1 MKKLILRC
9 LVLTIILITSCS
21 CSDTI
26 SGMWKLW
33 IAFQSSMEVSTVR
46 TELLENRIELDV
58 DYYEVDKFGVISIID
73 SGAIYEIPGISTD
86 DIVCANRYPL
96 YYHHELPI
104 IYLNPNS
111 EIKDPVLDLES
122 KTLVV
127 NGVEAPIA
135 YSEVIKTA
143 IKGDNI
149 GYHHGEKT
157 NFKIYLN
164 DNNSFYFKGEI
175 IRVEATEKYE
185 LRYYCSGCRDNNV
198 GDIPYHLL
206 EDLDGFYDW
215 LDENVFNDT
224 GKNIEDAVPAD

>member
-21 CSDTI
+21 CSD
-26 SGMWKLW
+26 MWKLW
-33 IAFQSSMEVSTVR
+33 IAYQSSMEVSTVR
-46 TELLENRIELDV
+46 TELLENRIELDG

-96 YYHHELPI
+96 YYHHELPT

-122 KTLVV
+122 KALVM
-127 NGVEAPIA
+127 NGVEVPIA

-143 IKGDNI
+143 IKGGNL
-149 GYHHGEKT
+149 GNRSGERT
-157 NFKIYLN
+157 TFKIYLN

-175 IRVEATEKYE
+175 IRVEATEKSE

-198 GDIPYHLL
+198 GDITYHLL
-206 EDLDGFYDW
+206 EDKDGFYDW
-215 LDENVFNDT
+215 LDENIFLGTEENGGETDGEAAGV
-224 GKNIEDAVPAD
+224 E